1 MSYASIPAWPLTRD
15 DGNAVVARSLHL
27 CVLRLFTA
35 DDEELHVG
43 GIETH
48 ATRLTESSPACKWE
62 MTGRRAERDP
72 RWSPTLAAFRWL
84 GLTLPI

>member
-1 MSYASIPAWPLTRD
+1 MIFGDMPQ
-15 DGNAVVARSLHL
+15 
-27 CVLRLFTA
+27 C
-35 DDEELHVG
+35 
-43 GIETH
+43 
-48 ATRLTESSPACKWE
+48 ESDYLIVTPQSPSPACKWE

>member
-43 GIETH
+43 SIETH
-48 ATRLTESSPACKWE
+48 ATRLTVGTA
-62 MTGRRAERDP
+62 
-72 RWSPTLAAFRWL
+72 L
-84 GLTLPI
+84 GLRRQSGTSSIQLRMSSAVSISARSG